1 MSIFSSVAKD
11 VAERAAKDVAEQAAK
26 DAAKQAAKDV
36 AEKAAKDVAE
46 RAAKDVA
53 EKAAKDVAE
62 KAAKDVAEKAAKDV
76 AEQAAKDVA
85 EQAAKDVA
93 EKAAKDVAKT
103 SAADVAKKAA
113 IVTGGLAAAGLAA
126 YTFIDPVAEMNRKNS
141 TTYTIT
147 KIEDNSSL
155 IGTSAALI
163 SISPGEKISLNDTIT
178 IADSD
183 SRPSVDGS
191 YKPSKIIS
199 DSQFEIVIPS
209 HILTNGTHGKMTLK
223 TDYNTQ
229 LSQTTQAEGG
239 VVGNVLG
246 GVGSVVGNVVGGVGS
261 GLLSGLG
268 INYVWIIVIIIL
280 IVFSSSS
287 IIAMKM

>member
-1 MSIFSSVAKD
+1 MSLFSGILKKTLT
-11 VAERAAKDVAEQAAK
+11 ET
-26 DAAKQAAKDV
+26 
-36 AEKAAKDVAE
+36 AEKAAKEAVE
-46 RAAKDVA
+46 KAAKEAAEKTIKEAAEKTIKEAAEKTIKEAAEKTVKEASEKTVKESA
-53 EKAAKDVAE
+53 EKAAKEAAE
-62 KAAKDVAEKAAKDV
+62 KTAQETAEKTGKEV
-76 AEQAAKDVA
+76 G
-85 EQAAKDVA
+85 
-93 EKAAKDVAKT
+93 EKT
-103 SAADVAKKAA
+103 GMSSLKKAG
-113 IVTGGLAAAGLAA
+113 IVAGGLAATGVAA
-126 YTFIDPVAEMNRKNS
+126 YTFIDPVVEMNRKNS
-141 TTYTIT
+141 TTYTII

-155 IGTSAALI
+155 IDTSAALI

-178 IADSD
+178 IVDSD

-229 LSQTTQAEGG
+229 LSQTTQAEAG
-239 VVGNVLG
+239 VVTNVLG

-280 IVFSSSS
+280 ILLSSSS
-287 IIAMKM
+287 IIAMKI